1 MQSWMPLQNRSCRSV
16 PPDADSTEFDAGQS
30 ATLQCWQTD
39 AMETRYLLPLC
50 AATAFALTCAVLP
63 PVAAADPAPV
73 QREIIPG
80 SELMTTQERERYRLR
95 LRGAGTP
102 EERERL
108 RAEHV
113 RAMEERAQLR
123 GLQVIDYSRLKTAP

>member
-1 MQSWMPLQNRSCRSV
+1 MDN
-16 PPDADSTEFDAGQS
+16 
-30 ATLQCWQTD
+30 
-39 AMETRYLLPLC
+39 RYLLPLC
-50 AATAFALTCAVLP
+50 AVTAFALTCAVLP
-63 PVAAADPAPV
+63 PVAAADAAPV

-95 LRGAGTP
+95 LQGAGTP

-123 GLQVIDYSRLKTAP
+123 GLKVIDYSRLKATP

>member
-1 MQSWMPLQNRSCRSV
+1 MHAFTTGLII
-16 PPDADSTEFDAGQS
+16 AA
-30 ATLQCWQTD
+30 AL
-39 AMETRYLLPLC
+39 
-50 AATAFALTCAVLP
+50 ATALP
-63 PVAAADPAPV
+63 VSAAAPVEPAPV

-80 SELMTTQERERYRLR
+80 SELMTSQERERYRLR

-113 RAMEERAQLR
+113 RAMEERARLQ
-123 GLQVIDYSRLKTAP
+123 GLQIIVYSREKKVK

>member
-1 MQSWMPLQNRSCRSV
+1 
-16 PPDADSTEFDAGQS
+16 
-30 ATLQCWQTD
+30 
-39 AMETRYLLPLC
+39 MESRHLLPV
-50 AATAFALTCAVLP
+50 FALTALALIVIPLP
-63 PVAAADPAPV
+63 RAAAAKPAPV

-80 SELMTTQERERYRLR
+80 SELMTAQERENYRLR

-102 EERERL
+102 GERERL

-123 GLQVIDYSRLKTAP
+123 GLQVIDYSRRKTTP

>member
-1 MQSWMPLQNRSCRSV
+1 
-16 PPDADSTEFDAGQS
+16 
-30 ATLQCWQTD
+30 
-39 AMETRYLLPLC
+39 METRYRLSLC
-50 AATAFALTCAVLP
+50 AVTVFVLACGALS
-63 PVAAADPAPV
+63 PVAAADPEQV

-80 SELMTTQERERYRLR
+80 SELMTAQERESYRLR

>member
-1 MQSWMPLQNRSCRSV
+1 
-16 PPDADSTEFDAGQS
+16 
-30 ATLQCWQTD
+30 
-39 AMETRYLLPLC
+39 METRYLLPLC
-50 AATAFALTCAVLP
+50 AATALAWTCAALP
-63 PVAAADPAPV
+63 PATAADPAPV

>member
-1 MQSWMPLQNRSCRSV
+1 MGNRR
-16 PPDADSTEFDAGQS
+16 
-30 ATLQCWQTD
+30 
-39 AMETRYLLPLC
+39 LLTFC
-50 AATAFALTCAVLP
+50 AVMALLLTCGALP
-63 PVAAADPAPV
+63 PAAAAEPAPI

-123 GLQVIDYSRLKTAP
+123 GLQVIDYSRRKTPP

>member
-1 MQSWMPLQNRSCRSV
+1 MENRC
-16 PPDADSTEFDAGQS
+16 
-30 ATLQCWQTD
+30 
-39 AMETRYLLPLC
+39 LLTFC
-50 AATAFALTCAVLP
+50 AVTALVLTCGALP
-63 PVAAADPAPV
+63 PAAAAESAPV

-123 GLQVIDYSRLKTAP
+123 GLQLIDYSRLKSAP